1 MAGWIAPAA
10 LPHIGA
16 GIWFCA
22 AAPFEYCGGC
32 SYVGGRQCIGG
43 PVTTIVILAMV
54 FLFVAFRLWS
64 VLGRRTGHEQTIA
77 RPAEAAPA
85 PIGAGRSLPDNSTPP
100 APARPAIVE
109 PPAEAGVRAIQ
120 AADGGFDAA
129 QFLEGARSAYRMILE
144 AYWRG
149 DVETLRRLTDDDV
162 HEAFASAI
170 AARAEAGEVLE
181 NRLVTI
187 ENAVI
192 EKAGMNGQTAN
203 VTVRFD
209 ADIAAVTRDTDGN
222 VVAGS
227 LTDAVP
233 THDVWTFSRNVR
245 SDDPNWTLVETDEA
259 A

>member
-1 MAGWIAPAA
+1 MAA
-10 LPHIGA
+10 LSAIKLHPFGA
-16 GIWFCA
+16 IA
-22 AAPFEYCGGC
+22 RINSRQPFEYHALC
-32 SYVGGRQCIGG
+32 SYVGGRQADGG

-77 RPAEAAPA
+77 RPAEAVPA
-85 PIGAGRSLPDNSTPP
+85 PIGAGRSLPDASTP
-100 APARPAIVE
+100 ATPARSALVE
-109 PPAEAGVRAIQ
+109 PRAEAGIRAITI
-120 AADGGFDAA
+120 ADGSFEAG

-149 DVETLRRLTDDDV
+149 DVDVLRRLTDDDV
-162 HEAFASAI
+162 HESFASAI
-170 AARAEAGEVLE
+170 DARKVAGEVLD

-192 EKAGMNGQTAN
+192 EQASLTGQTAS

-209 ADIAAVTRDTDGN
+209 ADIAAVTRDTEGN
-222 VVAGS
+222 VIAGS
-227 LTDAVP
+227 MTDAVP
-233 THDVWTFSRNVR
+233 THDVWTFSRNIR
-245 SDDPNWTLVETDEA
+245 ADDPNWTLVETDEA

>member
-1 MAGWIAPAA
+1 MLAAGSV
-10 LPHIGA
+10 LE
-16 GIWFCA
+16 C
-22 AAPFEYCGGC
+22 
-32 SYVGGRQCIGG
+32 

-64 VLGRRTGHEQTIA
+64 VLGRRTGHEQTLA

-85 PIGAGRSLPDNSTPP
+85 PIGAGRSLPDNSAPA
-100 APARPAIVE
+100 APARPATVE
-109 PPAEAGVRAIQ
+109 PRAEAGVRAIQ
-120 AADGGFDAA
+120 AADGSFDPGA
-129 QFLEGARSAYRMILE
+129 FLEGARSAYRMILE

-149 DVETLRRLTDDDV
+149 DEETLRRLTEDDV
-162 HEAFASAI
+162 HEAFATAI
-170 AARAEAGEVLE
+170 ADRKAAGEQLD
-181 NRLVTI
+181 NRLVSI

-192 EKAGMNGQTAN
+192 EQARMNGQTAS
-203 VTVRFD
+203 VTIRFD
-209 ADIAAVTRDTDGN
+209 ADIAAVTRDSDGN
-222 VVAGS
+222 VIAGS

>member
-1 MAGWIAPAA
+1 M
-10 LPHIGA
+10 
-16 GIWFCA
+16 
-22 AAPFEYCGGC
+22 
-32 SYVGGRQCIGG
+32 
-43 PVTTIVILAMV
+43 TTIVILAMV

-77 RPAEAAPA
+77 RPAEASPA
-85 PIGAGRSLPDNSTPP
+85 PIGAGRSLPDPSTP
-100 APARPAIVE
+100 ATPARSALVE
-109 PPAEAGVRAIQ
+109 SRAEAGVRAI
-120 AADGGFDAA
+120 AIADGGFDAG

-149 DVETLRRLTDDDV
+149 DVDVLRRLTDDDV
-162 HEAFASAI
+162 FESFSTAI
-170 AARAEAGEVLE
+170 ESRKAAGQVLD

-192 EKAGMNGQTAN
+192 EQAALAGQAAS

-245 SDDPNWTLVETDEA
+245 ADDPNWTLVETDEA

>member
-1 MAGWIAPAA
+1 
-10 LPHIGA
+10 
-16 GIWFCA
+16 
-22 AAPFEYCGGC
+22 
-32 SYVGGRQCIGG
+32 
-43 PVTTIVILAMV
+43 VTTIVILAMV

-77 RPAEAAPA
+77 RPAEATPA
-85 PIGAGRSLPDNSTPP
+85 PIGAGRSLPDASTPP
-100 APARPAIVE
+100 APARSALVE
-109 PPAEAGVRAIQ
+109 QRAEPGIRAITI
-120 AADGGFDAA
+120 ADGSFEAA

-149 DVETLRRLTDDDV
+149 DEEALRRLTDDDV
-162 HEAFASAI
+162 YESFSSAI
-170 AARAEAGEVLE
+170 AERKAAGEVLD
-181 NRLVTI
+181 NRLVRI
-187 ENAVI
+187 ESAVI
-192 EKAGMNGQTAN
+192 EQARLNGQAAS

-222 VVAGS
+222 VIAGS

-245 SDDPNWTLVETDEA
+245 ADDPNWTLVETDEA